1 MVMAELMA
9 VVSLLKQYSVVL
21 MSVVFTLIVVML
33 FLPGRKARFDRD
45 ARIPLDDD
53 R

>member
-1 MVMAELMA
+1 MAGFL
-9 VVSLLKQYSVVL
+9 SFLLWLQHNSVVL
-21 MSVVFTLIVVML
+21 MFSVFVMIL
-33 FLPGRKARFDRD
+33 VTAYWPGRQPTFDRD

>member
-1 MVMAELMA
+1 MDGVFVMILVATFWA
-9 VVSLLKQYSVVL
+9 
-21 MSVVFTLIVVML
+21 
-33 FLPGRKARFDRD
+33 GRRSTFDKI

>member
-1 MVMAELMA
+1 MADFMT
-9 VVSLLKQYSVVL
+9 VIFLLKQYSVVV

>member
-1 MVMAELMA
+1 MVDFMA
-9 VVSLLKQYSVVL
+9 VIFLLKQYSVVV
-21 MSVVFTLIVVML
+21 MSIVFTLIVVTL
-33 FLPGRKARFDRD
+33 FLPGRKVRFDRD